1 MITEHTI
8 EENILL
14 KSLEKKRLADS
25 IMEEGKFSLD
35 YYKKL
40 NVRDLLGE
48 LIMPGFKQTDLS
60 QIVLSQFFYNNILRI
75 SSNLNKLLIQ

>member
-14 KSLEKKRLADS
+14 KSLEKKKLAEC
-25 IMEEGKFSLD
+25 IMEEGKFNLD

-48 LIMPGFKQTDLS
+48 LIMPGFK
-60 QIVLSQFFYNNILRI
+60 
-75 SSNLNKLLIQ
+75 

>member
-1 MITEHTI
+1 MQIYRLITEYTI

-14 KSLEKKRLADS
+14 KSLEKKKLAES
-25 IMEEGKFSLD
+25 IMEEGKFNYD

-48 LIMPGFKQTDLS
+48 LIMPGFT
-60 QIVLSQFFYNNILRI
+60 
-75 SSNLNKLLIQ
+75 

>member
-14 KSLEKKRLADS
+14 KSLEKKKLAES
-25 IMEEGKFSLD
+25 IMEEGKFNLD

-60 QIVLSQFFYNNILRI
+60 QIVLSNFFFIIILKEYKI
-75 SSNLNKLLIQ
+75 I